1 MLTLT
6 LVKGGQNERLGIE
19 VEIVSWE
26 EAIHQQGDR
35 FAVRRILVVSD
46 QTIVAAANR
55 HSARRV
61 VWRIDET
68 FFAIIGGEGRTSA
81 GTVQKIV

>member
-19 VEIVSWE
+19 VEVVSWK

-35 FAVRRILVVSD
+35 FAVR
-46 QTIVAAANR
+46 QTQ
-55 HSARRV
+55 
-61 VWRIDET
+61 
-68 FFAIIGGEGRTSA
+68 GRGYCQQNA
-81 GTVQKIV
+81 PAVGFVEVIHR